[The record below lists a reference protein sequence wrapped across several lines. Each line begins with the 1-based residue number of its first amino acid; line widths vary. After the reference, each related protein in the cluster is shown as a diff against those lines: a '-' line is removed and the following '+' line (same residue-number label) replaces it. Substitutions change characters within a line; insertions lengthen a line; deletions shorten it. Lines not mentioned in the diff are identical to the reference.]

1 MKSRE
6 ATSAWKKR
14 IVLASLVL
22 GLLATSLVV
31 RHLVMKPERVQA
43 QVPAQAPAQSRPAA
57 SNPGVPAAVPRPARQ
72 GSTATDAGATNPQT
86 LGVVAVVNGE
96 KITRQQLARESLKRY
111 GEELLEKVINQQLI
125 EQACA
130 AGKVIVTQRHVDE
143 EIDRMAKK
151 FGLSRDLFLRTIRDD
166 RQMPIH
172 EYRQEIWGRLALKQ
186 LADASIQVTEEDLN
200 RAFET
205 EYGPRVRARMIV
217 TLTAEKAEKLRQLA
231 LQDPDRFGDLAK
243 EYSEDKNSASVR
255 GQIPPIRKNM
265 DDQALEKAAFGL
277 AEGQVSKVIP
287 TAGRFILLK
296 CEKRL
301 PPVYVASQF
310 QTDARRRLADRV
322 RFQKMRSA
330 AAGIF
335 QQLQA
340 SARITNVYN
349 SPQLSQRMPGVVA
362 LVNDRKITER
372 MLAEQCISSYG
383 TMVLNTEIN
392 RLLLAQ
398 ALKQR
403 KLQVEREDLDVEIAR
418 AADSYGFI
426 KPDGTAD
433 VAAWF
438 KKVTEETNVS
448 VDLYVHDAIWPTVAL
463 KKLVGDAVTVSEKD
477 MQMGFESHYGP
488 RVEVLAIVLNNHR
501 QATTVWE
508 LAKNNPTEYYFGQLA
523 EQYSVEPVSRSNA
536 GQVPPIRRHG
546 GRPHI
551 EEEVFRLKPGEL
563 SGIVAIGD
571 KYLVMHCLGRTEPVV
586 TDFNAVRDE
595 LYKNLHENKLLLA
608 MNREFDQLKVRA
620 EVVNFLQPGNS
631 TAALQQ
637 NRAADNIIER

>member
-6 ATSAWKKR
+6 APSAWKKR
-14 IVLASLVL
+14 IVLASLVI
-22 GLLATSLVV
+22 GLLVTSLVV
-31 RHLVMKPERVQA
+31 RQLVMKPDRAQA
-43 QVPAQAPAQSRPAA
+43 QPPPRAKPRAAAPAQ
-57 SNPGVPAAVPRPARQ
+57 GTAAV
-72 GSTATDAGATNPQT
+72 SSATDPRT

-111 GEELLEKVINQQLI
+111 GEEVLEKVINQQMI
-125 EQACA
+125 QQACTD
-130 AGKVIVTQRHVDE
+130 GKVIITHRHVDE

-151 FGLSRDLFLRTIRDD
+151 FGLSRDIFLQTIRDD

-186 LADASIQVTEEDLN
+186 LAGAQIQVTEEDLDK
-200 RAFET
+200 AFET
-205 EYGPRVRARMIV
+205 EYGPRVRTRMIV

-231 LQDPDRFGDLAK
+231 LQDPDHFGDLAK
-243 EYSEDKNSASVR
+243 EHSEDKNSASVR
-255 GQIPPIRKNM
+255 GQIPPIRM
-265 DDQALEKAAFGL
+265 HTGDPALEKAAFGL
-277 AEGQVSKVIP
+277 AEGQVSKVVP
-287 TAGRFILLK
+287 MAGRFILLK

-301 PPVYVASQF
+301 PPVYVAKQF

-322 RFQKMRSA
+322 RFQKMRSV

-335 QQLQA
+335 RQLQE

-349 SPQLSQRMPGVVA
+349 SPQLSQQMPGVVA
-362 LVNDRKITER
+362 LVNGRKITER

-383 TMVLNTEIN
+383 TMVLDTEIN

-398 ALKQR
+398 ALGKR
-403 KLQVEREDLDVEIAR
+403 KLQVQREDLDREIAR

-438 KKVTEETNVS
+438 RKVTEHTNVS
-448 VDLYVHDAIWPTVAL
+448 VDLYVRDAIWPTVAL
-463 KKLVGDAVTVSEKD
+463 KKLVRDSVTVTEKD

-571 KYLVMHCLGRTEPVV
+571 KYLIMHCLGLTEPVV
-586 TDFNAVRDE
+586 TDFNAIREE

-608 MNREFDQLKVRA
+608 MNQEFDRIKIRA
-620 EVVNFLQPGNS
+620 EVVNFLQPGTS
-631 TAALQQ
+631 TVALPQ
-637 NRAADNIIER
+637 NRAAEKILQR

>member
-6 ATSAWKKR
+6 APSAWKKR
-14 IVLASLVL
+14 IVLASLVI
-22 GLLATSLVV
+22 GLLVTSLVV
-31 RHLVMKPERVQA
+31 RQLVMKPDRAQA
-43 QVPAQAPAQSRPAA
+43 QPPPRAKPRAAAPAQ
-57 SNPGVPAAVPRPARQ
+57 GTAAV
-72 GSTATDAGATNPQT
+72 SSATDPRT

-111 GEELLEKVINQQLI
+111 GEEVLEKVINQQMI
-125 EQACA
+125 QQACTD
-130 AGKVIVTQRHVDE
+130 GKVIITHRHVDE

-151 FGLSRDLFLRTIRDD
+151 FGLSRDIFLQTIRDD

-186 LADASIQVTEEDLN
+186 LAGARIQVTEEDLDK
-200 RAFET
+200 AFET
-205 EYGPRVRARMIV
+205 EYGPRVRTRMIV

-243 EYSEDKNSASVR
+243 EHSEDKNSASVR
-255 GQIPPIRKNM
+255 GQIPPIRM
-265 DDQALEKAAFGL
+265 HRGDPALEKAAFGL
-277 AEGQVSKVIP
+277 AEGQVSKVVP
-287 TAGRFILLK
+287 MAGRFILLK

-301 PPVYVASQF
+301 PPVYVAKQF

-322 RFQKMRSA
+322 RFKKMRSV

-335 QQLQA
+335 RQLQE

-349 SPQLSQRMPGVVA
+349 SPQLSQKMPGVVA
-362 LVNDRKITER
+362 LVNGRKITER

-383 TMVLNTEIN
+383 TMVLDTEIN

-398 ALKQR
+398 ALGKR
-403 KLQVEREDLDVEIAR
+403 KLQVQREDLDREIAR

-438 KKVTEETNVS
+438 RKVTEHTNVS
-448 VDLYVHDAIWPTVAL
+448 VDLYVRDAIWPTVAL
-463 KKLVGDAVTVSEKD
+463 KKLVRDSVTVTEKD

-571 KYLVMHCLGRTEPVV
+571 KYLIMHCLGLTEPVV
-586 TDFNAVRDE
+586 TDFNAIREE

-608 MNREFDQLKVRA
+608 MNQEFDRIKIRA
-620 EVVNFLQPGNS
+620 EVVNFLQPGTS
-631 TAALQQ
+631 TVALPQ
-637 NRAADNIIER
+637 NRAAEKILQR

>member
-1 MKSRE
+1 MHNRK
-6 ATSAWKKR
+6 AIAGWKNR
-14 IVLASLVL
+14 IVLASLVI
-22 GLLATSLVV
+22 GLLAISLVI
-31 RHLVMKPERVQA
+31 RQLATKPEQVQA
-43 QVPAQAPAQSRPAA
+43 QAPQQATSPQ
-57 SNPGVPAAVPRPARQ
+57 AVPRPAAVVPRP
-72 GSTATDAGATNPQT
+72 ATQPARATVPSPTDPRT
-86 LGVVAVVNGE
+86 LAIVAVVNGE
-96 KITRQQLARESLKRY
+96 KITRQHLARESLKRY

-130 AGKVIVTQRHVDE
+130 DNKVIITQQQVDQ
-143 EIDRMAKK
+143 EIDRMATK
-151 FGLSRDLFLRTIRDD
+151 FGLSRDLFLSTIRDD

-186 LADASIQVTEEDLN
+186 LADKQIQVTEEDLD

-205 EYGPRVRARMIV
+205 EYGPRVRVRMIV
-217 TLTAEKAEKLRQLA
+217 SRTAERAEQLRTLA

-243 EYSEDKNSASVR
+243 EHSDDKNSASVR
-255 GQIPPIRKNM
+255 GQIPPIRKHVE
-265 DDQALEKAAFGL
+265 DPALEKAAFGL
-277 AEGQVSKVIP
+277 AEGQVSGVIAM
-287 TAGRFILLK
+287 AGQFIVLK

-301 PPVYVASQF
+301 QPVYVAKQF

-330 AAGIF
+330 AASFF
-335 QQLQA
+335 QQLQQTA
-340 SARITNVYN
+340 KITNVYN
-349 SPQLSQRMPGVVA
+349 APQLSQQMPGVVA
-362 LVNDRKITER
+362 LVNGRKITER

-383 TMVLNTEIN
+383 NLVLDVEIN
-392 RLLLAQ
+392 RQLLEQ

-403 KLQVEREDLDVEIAR
+403 KLQVLRQDLDLEIAR
-418 AADSYGFI
+418 TADSYGFI
-426 KPDGTAD
+426 KPDGSPD

-438 KKVTEETNVS
+438 RKVTQETNVS
-448 VDLYVHDAIWPTVAL
+448 VDLYVRDAIWPTVAL
-463 KKLVGDAVTVSEKD
+463 KKLVGETIQVSEED
-477 MQMGFESHYGP
+477 MQKGFESHYGP

-571 KYLVMHCLGRTEPVV
+571 KYLVMHCLGLTDPVV
-586 TDFNAVRDE
+586 TELAAVHDE
-595 LYKNLHENKLLLA
+595 LYKNLHENKLRMA
-608 MNREFDQLKVRA
+608 MNREFDSLKTGG
-620 EVVNFLQPGNS
+620 EVVNFLQPGSS
-631 TAALQQ
+631 TAAIQPAGRGENLLQ
-637 NRAADNIIER
+637 R

>member
-1 MKSRE
+1 
-6 ATSAWKKR
+6 
-14 IVLASLVL
+14 
-22 GLLATSLVV
+22 
-31 RHLVMKPERVQA
+31 QQ
-43 QVPAQAPAQSRPAA
+43 QVDQ
-57 SNPGVPAAVPRPARQ
+57 
-72 GSTATDAGATNPQT
+72 
-86 LGVVAVVNGE
+86 
-96 KITRQQLARESLKRY
+96 
-111 GEELLEKVINQQLI
+111 
-125 EQACA
+125 
-130 AGKVIVTQRHVDE
+130 
-143 EIDRMAKK
+143 EIDRMAAK

-186 LADASIQVTEEDLN
+186 LAVKQIQVTEEDLD

-205 EYGPRVRARMIV
+205 EYGPRVRIRMIV
-217 TLTAEKAEKLRQLA
+217 SLTRERAEQLRTLA
-231 LQDPDRFGDLAK
+231 LQNPDRFGDLAK
-243 EYSEDKNSASVR
+243 EHSEDNNSASVR
-255 GQIPPIRKNM
+255 GQIPPIRKHVE
-265 DDQALEKAAFGL
+265 DPALEKAAFGL
-277 AEGQVSKVIP
+277 AEGQVSGVIAM
-287 TAGRFILLK
+287 AGRFIVIK

-301 PPVYVASQF
+301 QPVYVAKQF

-330 AAGIF
+330 AASVF
-335 QQLQA
+335 QQLQQTA
-340 SARITNVYN
+340 KITNVYN
-349 SPQLSQRMPGVVA
+349 TPQLSQQMPGVVA
-362 LVNDRKITER
+362 LVNGRKITER

-383 TMVLNTEIN
+383 NLVLDVEIN
-392 RLLLAQ
+392 RILLAQ

-403 KLQVEREDLDVEIAR
+403 KLQVLRQDLDEEIAQ

-426 KPDGTAD
+426 KPDGSPD

-448 VDLYVHDAIWPTVAL
+448 VDLYVRDAIWPAVAL
-463 KKLVGDAVTVSEKD
+463 KKLVGSAIQVSEED
-477 MQMGFESHYGP
+477 MRKGFESHYGP

-571 KYLVMHCLGRTEPVV
+571 KYLIMHCLGLTDPVV
-586 TDFNAVRDE
+586 AELAAVHEE
-595 LYKNLHENKLLLA
+595 LYKNLHENKLRIA
-608 MNREFDQLKVRA
+608 MNREFDRLKTRA
-620 EVVNFLQPGNS
+620 EVVNFLQPGSS
-631 TAALQQ
+631 TAAIQPTRPSGNPLQ
-637 NRAADNIIER
+637 R

>member
-1 MKSRE
+1 MQNRK
-6 ATSAWKKR
+6 AIAGWKNR
-14 IVLASLVL
+14 IVLASLVI
-22 GLLATSLVV
+22 GLLAISLVI
-31 RHLVMKPERVQA
+31 RQLATKPEQVQA
-43 QVPAQAPAQSRPAA
+43 QAPQQATSPQ
-57 SNPGVPAAVPRPARQ
+57 AVPRPAAVAPRP
-72 GSTATDAGATNPQT
+72 ATQPARATVPSPADPRT
-86 LGVVAVVNGE
+86 LAVVAVVNGD
-96 KITRQQLARESLKRY
+96 KITRQHLARESLKRY

-130 AGKVIVTQRHVDE
+130 DNKVIITQQQVDQ
-143 EIDRMAKK
+143 EIDRMATK

-186 LADASIQVTEEDLN
+186 LADKQIQVTEEDLDK
-200 RAFET
+200 AFET
-205 EYGPRVRARMIV
+205 EYGPRVRVRMIV
-217 TLTAEKAEKLRQLA
+217 SRTAERAEQLRTLA
-231 LQDPDRFGDLAK
+231 LQNPDRFGDLAK
-243 EYSEDKNSASVR
+243 EHSDDKNSASVR
-255 GQIPPIRKNM
+255 GQIPPIRKHVE
-265 DDQALEKAAFGL
+265 DPALEKAAFGL
-277 AEGQVSKVIP
+277 AEGQVSGVIAM
-287 TAGRFILLK
+287 AGQFIVLK

-301 PPVYVASQF
+301 QPVYVAKQF

-330 AAGIF
+330 AASVF
-335 QQLQA
+335 QQLQQTA
-340 SARITNVYN
+340 KITNVYN
-349 SPQLSQRMPGVVA
+349 APQLSQQMPGVVA
-362 LVNDRKITER
+362 LVNGRKITER

-383 TMVLNTEIN
+383 NLVLDVEIN
-392 RLLLAQ
+392 RQLLEQ

-403 KLQVEREDLDVEIAR
+403 KLQVLRQDLDLEIAR
-418 AADSYGFI
+418 TADSYGFI
-426 KPDGTAD
+426 KPDGSPD

-438 KKVTEETNVS
+438 RKVTQETNVS
-448 VDLYVHDAIWPTVAL
+448 VDLYVRDAIWPTVAL
-463 KKLVGDAVTVSEKD
+463 KKLVGKRIQVSEED
-477 MQMGFESHYGP
+477 MQKGFESHYGP

-571 KYLVMHCLGRTEPVV
+571 KYLVMHCLGLTDPVV
-586 TDFNAVRDE
+586 TELAAVHDE
-595 LYKNLHENKLLLA
+595 LYKNLHENKLRIA
-608 MNREFDQLKVRA
+608 MNREFDSLKTGG
-620 EVVNFLQPGNS
+620 EVVNFLQPGSS
-631 TAALQQ
+631 TVAIQPAGRGGNLLQ
-637 NRAADNIIER
+637 R

>member
-14 IVLASLVL
+14 IVLASLVI

-43 QVPAQAPAQSRPAA
+43 QAPAQSRPAA
-57 SNPGVPAAVPRPARQ
+57 SNPAVPATTPRAARQ
-72 GSTATDAGATNPQT
+72 ASTAADATDPRT

-130 AGKVIVTQRHVDE
+130 TGKVIITQRHVDE

-151 FGLSRDLFLRTIRDD
+151 FGLSRDLFLQTIRDD

-205 EYGPRVRARMIV
+205 EYGPRVRVRMIV
-217 TLTAEKAEKLRQLA
+217 SRTAERAEQLRTLA

-243 EYSEDKNSASVR
+243 EHSDDKNSASVR
-255 GQIPPIRKNM
+255 GQIPPIRKHVEEP
-265 DDQALEKAAFGL
+265 ALEKAAFGL
-277 AEGQVSKVIP
+277 AEGQVSGVIAM
-287 TAGRFILLK
+287 AGQFIVLK

-301 PPVYVASQF
+301 QPVYVAKQF

-330 AAGIF
+330 AAGFF
-335 QQLQA
+335 QQLQQTA
-340 SARITNVYN
+340 KITNVYN
-349 SPQLSQRMPGVVA
+349 APQLSQQMPGVVA
-362 LVNDRKITER
+362 LVNGRKITER

-383 TMVLNTEIN
+383 NLVLDVEIN
-392 RLLLAQ
+392 RQLLEQ

-403 KLQVEREDLDVEIAR
+403 KLQVLRQDLDLEIAR
-418 AADSYGFI
+418 TADSYGFI
-426 KPDGTAD
+426 KPDGSPD

-438 KKVTEETNVS
+438 RKVTQETNVS
-448 VDLYVHDAIWPTVAL
+448 VDLYVRDAIWPTVAL
-463 KKLVGDAVTVSEKD
+463 KKLVGKKIQVSEED
-477 MQMGFESHYGP
+477 MQKGFESHYGP

-571 KYLVMHCLGRTEPVV
+571 KYLVMHCLGLTDPVV
-586 TDFNAVRDE
+586 TELAVVHDE
-595 LYKNLHENKLLLA
+595 LYKNLHENKLRMA
-608 MNREFDQLKVRA
+608 MNREFDSLKTRG

-631 TAALQQ
+631 TAAIQPAGRGENLLQ
-637 NRAADNIIER
+637 R